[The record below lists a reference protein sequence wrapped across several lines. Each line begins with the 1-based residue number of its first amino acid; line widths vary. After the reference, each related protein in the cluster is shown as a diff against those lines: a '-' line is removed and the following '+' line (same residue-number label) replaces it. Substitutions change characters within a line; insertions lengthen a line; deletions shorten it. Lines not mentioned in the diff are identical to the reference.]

1 MSSLEVKNVSKRYK
15 TETAVDNVSFR
26 IDSGETLVLF
36 GPSGAGKTVLLRM
49 IAGVVEPDE
58 GLSLIHI

>member
-1 MSSLEVKNVSKRYK
+1 MSSLEIRSATKRYK
-15 TETAVDNVSFR
+15 KDTVVDDVSFR
-26 IDSGETLVLF
+26 VDEGETLVLF

-58 GLSLIHI
+58 GS